1 MVTVDHPDQ
10 NRRVSDFA
18 ALDHESGTKSLG
30 HGWVDMAR
38 LGGRYVVIKTG
49 RALRTCLLNRR
60 ILSFIS
66 GLLRR
71 S

>member
-30 HGWVDMAR
+30 HGWVDMA
-38 LGGRYVVIKTG
+38 GRT
-49 RALRTCLLNRR
+49 LRGDQNWA
-60 ILSFIS
+60 
-66 GLLRR
+66 GLAHVFTKQTDTIVYFRTPP
-71 S
+71 

>member
-30 HGWVDMAR
+30 HGWVDMA
-38 LGGRYVVIKTG
+38 GRTLRVIKTG